1 MLFLSSASAQVTV
14 VSVTGSPSTCASTG
28 GNLGDPTTGIVT
40 AVSWSQTSGYS
51 NVTISAALDDLDGP
65 TLTQFA
71 AYLTTSIGPG
81 TTAAQQIATANVTA
95 PQVGSPTATLTTIFT
110 GLTLPPGTYYL
121 TIYGSVNGPV
131 LGPDCWTFSTGAPT
145 IVTAAGVAGLTDLQV
160 LGVAPYPPASLFHGV
175 SGQDFFQ
182 VTGTV
187 IAPPAFS
194 KSFATVDTFTGSTE
208 ALTFTIANSNTTV
221 GLTGLAFSDTLP
233 LGFVVATPNA
243 VTGTCGG
250 GTVTATPGGTSISLS
265 GGAVA
270 ASSSCTI
277 GVNVLAIAAGAQ
289 TNVTSSLTSIQ
300 AAAAPAATASTVIFP
315 ARDYPFQISY
325 AADPS
330 AGESY
335 VNIINT
341 GANGAPPLGPGLG
354 AATGNTCVNVYA
366 VDPSE
371 ELIACC
377 SCLLTPN
384 QVMNLGVNADLT
396 IKTETGV
403 VPPSVT
409 IKLVNTLA
417 GPTGTGT
424 SCTNSA
430 TSAGGAGFPLAVGMV
445 AYGTTPQAVGT
456 VFNQVEH
463 PFIPSTLSAA
473 ELASLT
479 GRCSSIVGNASGYG
493 ICLSCRSGALGATKQ

>member
-1 MLFLSSASAQVTV
+1 LTPFETAGGASLVNNIVGAGYVVWSS
-14 VSVTGSPSTCASTG
+14 
-28 GNLGDPTTGIVT
+28 DPTDVT
-40 AVSWSQTSGYS
+40 NQTLNDPGAIKDVLYFVDNGSGLSTSVNVDWPGAPAADAIPSVGAIEAEGFLVLPWNPSGVEVFNSS
-51 NVTISAALDDLDGP
+51 NGTDPNHAYTVYESAPP
-65 TLTQFA
+65 TLSKAFGQ
-71 AYLTTSIGPG
+71 L
-81 TTAAQQIATANVTA
+81 
-95 PQVGSPTATLTTIFT
+95 
-110 GLTLPPGTYYL
+110 
-121 TIYGSVNGPV
+121 SV
-131 LGPDCWTFSTGAPT
+131 
-145 IVTAAGVAGLTDLQV
+145 
-160 LGVAPYPPASLFHGV
+160 
-175 SGQDFFQ
+175 
-182 VTGTV
+182 
-187 IAPPAFS
+187 
-194 KSFATVDTFTGSTE
+194 FTGST
-208 ALTFTIANSNTTV
+208 ATLTFTIANPNAS

-233 LGFVVATPNA
+233 VGLVVANPPG
-243 VTGTCGG
+243 VTDNCG
-250 GTVTATPGGTSISLS
+250 GTVTAVPGSNSISLS
-265 GGAVA
+265 GGTIAG
-270 ASSSCTI
+270 SSTCTI
-277 GVNVLAIAAGAQ
+277 GVTVAGTSGGPQ
-289 TNVTSSLTSIQ
+289 NNVTSTLTSNE
-300 AAAAPAATASTVIFP
+300 ASPANPATASIIVFP
-315 ARDYPFQISY
+315 AWDRAFQISY

-335 VNIINT
+335 INIINT
-341 GANGAPPLGPGLG
+341 GANGAPAQGPGLG

-417 GPTGTGT
+417 GPAGAAT

-430 TSAGGAGFPLAVGMV
+430 TSAGGAGFPLAVGMA

-456 VFNQVEH
+456 KYNQVEH

-479 GRCSSIVGNASGYG
+479 GRCATIVGNASGYG
-493 ICLSCRSGALGATKQ
+493 ICLSCRSGALGAIKQ